1 MPSKSKKVAS
11 KQVSL
16 KKKKRREKGA
26 GQIFDSGPTEAQIRE
41 RDERASEVKSSSTS
55 VSDKSSYSQPKRKA
69 ASRHESDGTPLPYP
83 YLGSEIRRIAIM
95 STGILII
102 LGTTTFII
110 GS

>member
-26 GQIFDSGPTEAQIRE
+26 GQIFDTGPTEAQLRE
-41 RDERASEVKSSSTS
+41 RDELESEVKSSSTS
-55 VSDKSSYSQPKRKA
+55 VSTTSSYSPSKRKS
-69 ASRHESDGTPLPYP
+69 ASRHESDGTPLSYP
-83 YLGSEIRRIAIM
+83 YLGSEIRRIAII

-102 LGTTTFII
+102 LGAATFII

>member
-26 GQIFDSGPTEAQIRE
+26 GQIFDTGPTEAQLRE
-41 RDERASEVKSSSTS
+41 RDELKSELKSSSTS
-55 VSDKSSYSQPKRKA
+55 VSTTSSYSPSKRKS
-69 ASRHESDGTPLPYP
+69 ASRHESDSTPLSYP
-83 YLGSEIRRIAIM
+83 YLGSEIRRIAII

-102 LGTTTFII
+102 LGASTFII